1 MAAAGEIKAQDFF
14 TSRAGL
20 CVYVNVSQHTFRV
33 QFVDEA
39 SQGIIDDDAHAGAAE
54 ALRLARAALQKY
66 RAELAPLFEKISRSR
81 T

>member
-1 MAAAGEIKAQDFF
+1 MAATGEIKVEDFF

-20 CVYVNVSQHTFRV
+20 CVYVNVSQRTFRV
-33 QFVDEA
+33 QFVDETA
-39 SQGIIDDDAHAGAAE
+39 QGVIDDDAHEGATE
-54 ALRLARAALQKY
+54 ALRLARAALAKY